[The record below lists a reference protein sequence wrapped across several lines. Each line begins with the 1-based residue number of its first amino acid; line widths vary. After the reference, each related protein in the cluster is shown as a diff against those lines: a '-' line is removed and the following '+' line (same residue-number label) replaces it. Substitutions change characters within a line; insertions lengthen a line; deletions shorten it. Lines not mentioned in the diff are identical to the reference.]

1 MKAANTPKGLLD
13 TICVGH
19 GNLDAIGSFARKQL
33 GKAAKRVFIISN
45 RTVFKLYGE
54 AVEDSLRRS
63 GFVTATALIGDGEK
77 YKTLAS
83 AEKAL
88 AAMAAARIE
97 RTDAVLSLG
106 GGVVGDLGGFAAG
119 IYLRGIRHIQ
129 MPTTLLSM
137 IDSSVGGKTG
147 VNASFGKNTVGVF
160 HPAACVFADVACLET
175 LPEREFVAGGCEMV
189 KHAAISGKAA
199 LKRTKQYFSQRAEAD
214 QGELLADLVRE
225 NIAFKAKIVD
235 QDPYEDIQRSDPRSR
250 KILNFGH
257 TLAHALE
264 KVTDYRYFRHG
275 EAVGYGILYAAELS
289 KKLAI
294 CPGRDVELLYD
305 VVRSVGHLPTLAGI
319 EPRQVFEAFQF
330 DKKNISGS
338 LQMILLR
345 GIGRPVI
352 LSGDKIPPKTAF
364 STLEEFLKLQ
374 K

>member
-1 MKAANTPKGLLD
+1 MKAANTSKGLLD
-13 TICVGH
+13 TICVGR
-19 GNLDAIGSFARKQL
+19 GNLDAAGSFVREQL
-33 GKAAKRVFIISN
+33 GRVANRVIIVSN
-45 RTVFKLYGE
+45 RKVFGLYGR
-54 AVEDSLRRS
+54 AVEDSLKRE
-63 GFVTATALIGDGEK
+63 GFAVATVLIGDGER

-83 AEKAL
+83 TEKVLAE
-88 AAMAAARIE
+88 MATARIE

-119 IYLRGIRHIQ
+119 IYLRGIKHIQ

-147 VNASFGKNTVGVF
+147 VNASFGKNTLGVF
-160 HPAACVFADVACLET
+160 HPAAGVYVDVDCLRT

-189 KHAAISGKAA
+189 KHAAISGKTL
-199 LKRTKQYFSQRAEAD
+199 LKRTEGYFSQRAQAD
-214 QGELLADLVRE
+214 SGELLAELVRV

-235 QDPYEDIQRSDPRSR
+235 QDPFEEMKRTDPRSR

-275 EAVGYGILYAAELS
+275 EAVGYGLLYAAELS

-294 CPGRDVELLYD
+294 CGEQDVELLYD
-305 VVRSVGHLPTLAGI
+305 VVRSVGNLPSLAGI

-352 LSGDKIPPKTAF
+352 LSGDKIPPKAAF
-364 STLEEFLKLQ
+364 TTLEAFLKLQ

>member
-1 MKAANTPKGLLD
+1 MRAANTSTGLLD

-19 GNLDAIGSFARKQL
+19 GNLDAAGAFVRERVGGSANRI
-33 GKAAKRVFIISN
+33 FIVSN
-45 RTVFKLYGE
+45 RKVFKLYGGT
-54 AVEDSLRRS
+54 VEDSLKAE
-63 GFVTATALIGDGEK
+63 GFATALALIGDGER
-77 YKTLAS
+77 YKTLAT
-83 AEKAL
+83 AENVL
-88 AAMAAARIE
+88 AEMAAARIE

-119 IYLRGIRHIQ
+119 IYLRGVKHIQ

-147 VNASFGKNTVGVF
+147 VNASFGKNTLGVF
-160 HPAACVFADVACLET
+160 HASTGVFADVDCLKT

-189 KHAAISGKAA
+189 KHSAIAGKAL
-199 LKRTKQYFSQRAEAD
+199 LKRTKTYFSRRTEAAS
-214 QGELLADLVRE
+214 GELLAALVRD
-225 NIAFKAKIVD
+225 NIAFKAKIVE
-235 QDPYEDIQRSDPRSR
+235 QDPFENIQRTDPRSR

-264 KVTDYRYFRHG
+264 KVTNYRYFRHG

-294 CPGRDVELLYD
+294 CGEQDVELLYD
-305 VVRSVGHLPTLAGI
+305 VVRSVGRLPSLASI

-352 LSGDKIPPKTAF
+352 LSGDEIPPKTAF
-364 STLEEFLKLQ
+364 KTLEAFLKLQ

>member
-1 MKAANTPKGLLD
+1 MKAATTTKGLLD
-13 TICVGH
+13 TICVGR
-19 GNLDAIGSFARKQL
+19 GNLDAVGSFARTQL
-33 GKAAKRVFIISN
+33 GKAVNRILIVSN
-45 RTVFKLYGE
+45 RKVFGLYGQ
-54 AVEDSLRRS
+54 AVEDSLERA
-63 GFVTATALIGDGEK
+63 GFAVATALIGDGERF
-77 YKTLAS
+77 KTLAS
-83 AEKAL
+83 AEKVL
-88 AAMAAARIE
+88 ASMAAARIE

-119 IYLRGIRHIQ
+119 IYLRGIKHIQ

-147 VNASFGKNTVGVF
+147 VNAAFGKNTLGVF
-160 HPAACVFADVACLET
+160 HPAAGVFADVDCLKT

-189 KHAAISGKAA
+189 KHAAIGGKAL
-199 LKRTKQYFSQRAEAD
+199 LKRTRDYFAARSEFD
-214 QGELLADLVRE
+214 SGEILAALVRE
-225 NIAFKAKIVD
+225 NIGFKAKIVD
-235 QDPYEDIQRSDPRSR
+235 QDPFEDIKRTDPSSR

-264 KVTDYRYFRHG
+264 KVTNYRYFRHG

-294 CPGRDVELLYD
+294 CRAQDVELLYD
-305 VVRSVGHLPTLAGI
+305 VVRSVGHLPSLAGI

-345 GIGRPVI
+345 WIGRPVI
-352 LSGDKIPPKTAF
+352 LSGDKIPSKTAF
-364 STLEEFLKLQ
+364 NTLEAFLKLQ